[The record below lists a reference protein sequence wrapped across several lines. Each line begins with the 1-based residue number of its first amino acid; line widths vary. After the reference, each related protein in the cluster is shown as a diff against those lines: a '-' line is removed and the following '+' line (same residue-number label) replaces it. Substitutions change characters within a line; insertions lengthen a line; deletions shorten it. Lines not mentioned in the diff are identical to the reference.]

1 MKQYEERIGE
11 LHLELKLKEKEKEQV
26 YKQMDELK
34 EGDEKKE

>member
-11 LHLELKLKEKEKEQV
+11 LHLELKLKEKEKVQV
-26 YKQMDELK
+26 FKQMDELR